1 MTKMKKKL
9 LFVIPSL
16 GAGGAEK
23 SLVNL
28 LNTIDETRF
37 SVDLFMFSH
46 EGLFISQLPHWINIL
61 PIDLDLQKFKQPL
74 PNSIITFIKNGQIKM
89 AAHRFLFYLKNRFI
103 KNKGKAEQYSWQ
115 HLRSACPY
123 LPTHY
128 DSAIGF
134 LEKTSNYF
142 IIDCVNA
149 DSKFAFVHTTY
160 SNLDLNQDFDLRYFN
175 QFKKIALV
183 SPECAD
189 DFRETLPTL
198 SNRVVVM
205 PNIVSVEL
213 IHSLSLNEC
222 DNSREK
228 VIISV
233 GRLEEV
239 KGFDLAIEAAKI
251 LVKRKITFH
260 WAVIGEG
267 SERYNLQSM
276 IDSHGLSD
284 YFTLIGLRDNPYP
297 YMRSAKIFVQ
307 PSRYE
312 GKSMA
317 VDEAKILAKPIVL
330 TNFSTA
336 KDQID
341 HNENGLIVDMTPEAI
356 AAGIEKYLSDAN
368 FTEKIIASLRMQN
381 FGTEHEISKFY
392 QLINE

>member
-9 LFVIPSL
+9 LFVISGL
-16 GAGGAEK
+16 DAGGAEK

-28 LNTIDETRF
+28 LSSIDGSRF
-37 SVDLFMFSH
+37 SVDLFMFCH
-46 EGLFISQLPHWINIL
+46 EGLFVSQIPNWVQVLPKNVIL
-61 PIDLDLQKFKQPL
+61 IDFQKSLFSSLFIFLKQGRIVL
-74 PNSIITFIKNGQIKM
+74 AKD
-89 AAHRFLFYLKNRFI
+89 RFLYYLKNRFI
-103 KNKGKAEQYSWQ
+103 KNKGKAEQYSWK
-115 HLRSACPY
+115 HLRGACSH
-123 LPTHY
+123 LPDHY

-142 IIDCVNA
+142 VIDCVKAN
-149 DSKFAFVHTTY
+149 SKLAFIHTTY
-160 SNLDLNQDFDLRYFN
+160 SKLQLNHDFDVRYFN

-189 DFRETLPTL
+189 DFRKTLPTL

-205 PNIVSVEL
+205 PNIVSAKL
-213 IHSLSLNEC
+213 IHSLSLKEC
-222 DNSREK
+222 DNPRENL
-228 VIISV
+228 IISV

-239 KGFDLAIEAAKI
+239 KGFDLAIKAAKI
-251 LVKRKITFH
+251 LVERKITFH
-260 WAVIGEG
+260 WSVIGEG
-267 SERYNLQSM
+267 SERYNLQTM

-312 GKSMA
+312 GKSIA

-336 KDQID
+336 QDQIN
-341 HNENGLIVDMTPEAI
+341 HNENGLIIDMTPEAI
-356 AAGIEKYLSDAN
+356 AGGIEKYLSDAN
-368 FTEKIIASLRMQN
+368 FTEKIIANLRTQN
-381 FGTEHEISKFY
+381 FGTEDEINKFY